1 MLGFPNLAGER
12 EGEGEGEGER
22 DTEGDHEFMLAPQTW
37 YVERERERERDKG
50 PWEWV
55 GWIDDIE
62 CQAPTPPT
70 TYLIAKE
77 IKTPLFLQR
86 IKA

>member
-37 YVERERERERDKG
+37 YVERERERER
-50 PWEWV
+50 
-55 GWIDDIE
+55 
-62 CQAPTPPT
+62 
-70 TYLIAKE
+70 E
-77 IKTPLFLQR
+77 IKDLGNGWDGSMTLNAKHLLHLQL
-86 IKA
+86 I